1 MSNEFGD
8 VSNDSSIA
16 IIGYS
21 ARFPGAKNIDEFWQN
36 LRAGVESISVFAD
49 EELEAEGY
57 TRSMLAH
64 PACVKAGGIL
74 EDVDLFDASFF
85 GYSPMEAALT
95 DPQQRLFLEC
105 AWEALEH
112 AGYDSDTYDGLIGV
126 FGGVGRNAYLLNIY
140 SHPSLVSSG
149 VAQITIGNSSD
160 YLTSRVSYKMNL
172 KGPSVNVQTACST
185 SLVAIH
191 MACQS
196 ILNAECNMALA
207 GGLSLNIPQKSAFI
221 YEEGGIISPDGHTRS
236 YDARAKGIV
245 GGSGGGMIVLKRL
258 SDALADG
265 DCVHAVIKGSAI
277 NNDGADKVGFTAPS
291 VEGQAE
297 VIAEALAVAG
307 VKAETISYV
316 EGHGTGTVMG
326 DPIEVSALTQAF
338 RLSTGK
344 KEFCALGSVKS
355 NFGHLDTGAGV
366 AGLLKTT
373 LALQHKSLVPSLNFN
388 QPNPEIDFTN
398 SPFYV
403 NTRFTKWESHGS
415 PRRAGVSSF
424 GLGGT
429 NAHVIVEEAPVYERE
444 PKSKPWHLLVL
455 SAKTSSAL
463 ETATGN
469 LSAHLNQHQDLDL
482 DDVAYTLQL
491 GRRAFD
497 HRRTVVCRDLTEAIK
512 ALDSRDPQYVASH
525 VHEPRE
531 RKVVFMF
538 SGQGSQYL
546 HAGRELYETET
557 VFRTHLD
564 RCAELLEPHLKSD
577 LRAMLY
583 PSAVEADEA
592 AQKLNRTENT
602 QPVLFALEYSL
613 ARLWMDWGVQ
623 PQAMIGHSI
632 GEYVAAC
639 LAGVFTLEEALP
651 LVAARGRLMQKLAGG
666 AMLSVP
672 LTAEEMRPLLGE
684 GLSLAAVNAK
694 SLCVVSGGAEAIDQ
708 LQERLK
714 ERGITSRRLQ
724 TSHAFHSGMMDPIME
739 PFAELIKKV
748 NLREPHIPYVSNV
761 TGNWITGTEATD
773 PHYWVKHLRQTV
785 LFAEGLRH
793 FADDPKWIFLEIG
806 PGNTLC
812 SFAQRVKTDA
822 HLALSSLRHPLQSTP
837 DAAFMLNSLGR
848 LWMAGVR
855 IAWSKFNAGTTHYRV
870 PLPTYPFERQ
880 RYWIERRNGGVTVDR
895 SDDQLQPVNDDELA
909 IGTSLHPRPAA
920 ANSYIAARTDLEHS
934 VAAIWQERLG
944 IAEIG
949 VQDNFYELGGDSLLA
964 TQIVAQLRE
973 MFAIE
978 LSLNHFFDKQTI
990 AGVAE
995 CIEEILVAEVSNLS
1009 DTQAQ
1014 QLIQ

>member
-74 EDVDLFDASFF
+74 EDIDLFDASFF

-236 YDARAKGIV
+236 YDAQAKGIV
-245 GGSGGGMIVLKRL
+245 GGSGGGVIVLKRL

-344 KEFCALGSVKS
+344 
-355 NFGHLDTGAGV
+355 
-366 AGLLKTT
+366 
-373 LALQHKSLVPSLNFN
+373 
-388 QPNPEIDFTN
+388 
-398 SPFYV
+398 
-403 NTRFTKWESHGS
+403 
-415 PRRAGVSSF
+415 
-424 GLGGT
+424 
-429 NAHVIVEEAPVYERE
+429 
-444 PKSKPWHLLVL
+444 
-455 SAKTSSAL
+455 
-463 ETATGN
+463 
-469 LSAHLNQHQDLDL
+469 
-482 DDVAYTLQL
+482 
-491 GRRAFD
+491 
-497 HRRTVVCRDLTEAIK
+497 
-512 ALDSRDPQYVASH
+512 
-525 VHEPRE
+525 
-531 RKVVFMF
+531 
-538 SGQGSQYL
+538 
-546 HAGRELYETET
+546 
-557 VFRTHLD
+557 
-564 RCAELLEPHLKSD
+564 
-577 LRAMLY
+577 
-583 PSAVEADEA
+583 
-592 AQKLNRTENT
+592 
-602 QPVLFALEYSL
+602 
-613 ARLWMDWGVQ
+613 
-623 PQAMIGHSI
+623 
-632 GEYVAAC
+632 
-639 LAGVFTLEEALP
+639 
-651 LVAARGRLMQKLAGG
+651 
-666 AMLSVP
+666 
-672 LTAEEMRPLLGE
+672 
-684 GLSLAAVNAK
+684 
-694 SLCVVSGGAEAIDQ
+694 
-708 LQERLK
+708 
-714 ERGITSRRLQ
+714 
-724 TSHAFHSGMMDPIME
+724 
-739 PFAELIKKV
+739 
-748 NLREPHIPYVSNV
+748 
-761 TGNWITGTEATD
+761 
-773 PHYWVKHLRQTV
+773 
-785 LFAEGLRH
+785 
-793 FADDPKWIFLEIG
+793 
-806 PGNTLC
+806 
-812 SFAQRVKTDA
+812 
-822 HLALSSLRHPLQSTP
+822 
-837 DAAFMLNSLGR
+837 
-848 LWMAGVR
+848 
-855 IAWSKFNAGTTHYRV
+855 
-870 PLPTYPFERQ
+870 
-880 RYWIERRNGGVTVDR
+880 
-895 SDDQLQPVNDDELA
+895 
-909 IGTSLHPRPAA
+909 
-920 ANSYIAARTDLEHS
+920 
-934 VAAIWQERLG
+934 
-944 IAEIG
+944 
-949 VQDNFYELGGDSLLA
+949 
-964 TQIVAQLRE
+964 
-973 MFAIE
+973 
-978 LSLNHFFDKQTI
+978 
-990 AGVAE
+990 
-995 CIEEILVAEVSNLS
+995 
-1009 DTQAQ
+1009 
-1014 QLIQ
+1014 